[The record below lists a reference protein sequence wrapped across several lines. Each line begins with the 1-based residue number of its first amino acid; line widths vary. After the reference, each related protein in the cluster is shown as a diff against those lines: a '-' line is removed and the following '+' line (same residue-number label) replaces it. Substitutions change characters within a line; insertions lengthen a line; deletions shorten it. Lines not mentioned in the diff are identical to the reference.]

1 MKRFFV
7 LAIFVCAFMLTKAQ
21 TGGGITVFGTIYQGD
36 TIPLS
41 YLEPIIVKGYISPLT
56 DKEQQKYSKLI
67 RNVKKTYPLAKQAQQ
82 LFNAYSSMIDKA
94 VSEAQQD
101 KIKKQAFADIKNKFE
116 SKTKHLNKEQ
126 SKLLSK
132 LIYRQTG
139 YSSYNLI
146 KTFGGGVK
154 ATMAAATTKAMGIDL
169 KGTFDPQNNEENSI
183 IDRIIYCIEA
193 GKL

>member
-1 MKRFFV
+1 MKRIFV
-7 LAIFVCAFMLTKAQ
+7 LTVLTLVFFAANAQ
-21 TGGGITVFGTIYQGD
+21 KEGGITVFGTIYQGD

-41 YLEPIIVKGYISPLT
+41 YLEPVIVKGYISPLT
-56 DKEQQKYSKLI
+56 PEEQRKYSKLI
-67 RNVKKTYPLAKQAQQ
+67 RNVKKTYPIAKDAQQ
-82 LFNAYSSMIDKA
+82 LFNAYSAMIDKS
-94 VSEAQQD
+94 VNEAQIN
-101 KIKKQAFADIKNKFE
+101 KIKKQAYTDVKNKFTDR
-116 SKTKHLNKEQ
+116 SKSLNKDQ

-154 ATMAAATTKAMGIDL
+154 ATMAAATTKAMGINL
-169 KGTFDPQNNEENSI
+169 KGTFDAQNNEEDRMI
-183 IDRIIYCIEA
+183 ERIIYCIEA